1 MQIVACLKQIPD
13 LQQIRIKRDSREP
26 VLEGV
31 PLLFGDMDKNAL
43 EEAVRI
49 VEKEGGKV
57 TALALGSPKLRDT
70 IKEALAMGADEA
82 VLLIDPA
89 FTGSDT
95 MATAKILAKAI
106 EKIGEYDL
114 ILCGEGSTDN
124 YSGQVPSRMAEI
136 LGLPQVTYVR
146 HLEFTE
152 GGLRATRD
160 MEEALEIVEAPLPA
174 LVSVTSEINEPRLPS
189 LIQILKAA
197 KKPLQEWTSEDLGL
211 SVPEVGKEASS
222 LEIVSNLAPEQER
235 KNITLEGEVDE
246 VVEQLTAALTREG
259 VIAR

>member
-1 MQIVACLKQIPD
+1 MRIIVCLKQVPD
-13 LQQIRIKRDSREP
+13 LQQIRIKRGTREP

-89 FTGSDT
+89 FQGSDT
-95 MATAKILAKAI
+95 MTTAKILSRAI
-106 EKIGEYDL
+106 EKSGPYDL

-124 YSGQVPSRMAEI
+124 YSGQVPSRLAEI
-136 LGLPQVTYVR
+136 LGLPQLTYVR
-146 HLEFTE
+146 QLEFTE
-152 GGLRATRD
+152 GRLRAIRD
-160 MEEALEIVEAPLPA
+160 MEEALEIVEAPFPA
-174 LVSVTSEINEPRLPS
+174 LVSVSSGINEPRLPS

-197 KKPLQEWTSEDLGL
+197 KKPLQEWTSGDLGL
-211 SVPEVGKEASS
+211 SANEVGKGASS
-222 LEIVSNLAPEQER
+222 LEVISNLAPEQER

-246 VVEQLTAALTREG
+246 VVAQLTDALIREG

>member
-1 MQIVACLKQIPD
+1 LQIIVCLKQIPD

-70 IKEALAMGADEA
+70 IKEALAMGANEA

-89 FTGSDT
+89 FEGSDT
-95 MATAKILAKAI
+95 MTTAKILAKAI

-124 YSGQVPSRMAEI
+124 YSGQVPSRLADM
-136 LGLPQVTYVR
+136 LSLPQVTYVR
-146 HLEFTE
+146 HLEFEE
-152 GGLRATRD
+152 GGLRATRN

-174 LVSVTSEINEPRLPS
+174 LVSVASEINEPRLAS
-189 LIQILKAA
+189 MIQILRAA
-197 KKPLQEWTSEDLGL
+197 KKPLQEWSAQDLGL
-211 SVPEVGKEASS
+211 SSAEVGKGASS
-222 LEIVSNLAPEQER
+222 LEAISNLAPEQER
-235 KNITLEGEVDE
+235 KNITLEGELDE
-246 VVEQLTAALTREG
+246 VTEQLVDALTREG
-259 VIAR
+259 VLAR

>member
-1 MQIVACLKQIPD
+1 MQIVVCLKQIPD
-13 LQQIRIKRDSREP
+13 LQQIRIKRDTREP

-31 PLLFGDMDKNAL
+31 PLLLGDMDKNAL

-49 VEKEGGKV
+49 VEQRGGKV

-82 VLLIDPA
+82 LLLIDPA
-89 FTGSDT
+89 FADSDT
-95 MATAKILAKAI
+95 MTTAKILAKAI
-106 EKIGEYDL
+106 EKREYDL

-124 YSGQVPSRMAEI
+124 YSGQVPSRLAEI

-146 HLEFTE
+146 QLEFTE

-160 MEEALEIVEAPLPA
+160 MEEALEIVEVSLPA

-197 KKPLQEWTSEDLGL
+197 KKPLQEWTSEDLAF
-211 SVPEVGKEASS
+211 SAHEVGKEASS
-222 LEIVSNLAPEQER
+222 LEVISNLAPEQER

-246 VVEQLTAALTREG
+246 VVEQLTDAFTREA

>member
-1 MQIVACLKQIPD
+1 VQIVVCLKQIPD
-13 LQQIRIKRDSREP
+13 LQQIRIKRDTREP

-89 FTGSDT
+89 FQGSDT
-95 MATAKILAKAI
+95 RSTAQALARAM

-124 YSGQVPSRMAEI
+124 YSGQVPSRLAEI

-146 HLEFTE
+146 QLEFTE
-152 GGLRATRD
+152 GRLRAIRD
-160 MEEALEIVEAPLPA
+160 MEEALEVAEALLPA

-197 KKPLQEWTSEDLGL
+197 KKPLQEWISEDLGL
-211 SVPEVGKEASS
+211 SAHEVGKKASS
-222 LEIVSNLAPEQER
+222 LEVISNLAPEQER
-235 KNITLEGEVDE
+235 KNVTLEGEIDE
-246 VVEQLTAALTREG
+246 VVEQLTDALTREG

>member
-1 MQIVACLKQIPD
+1 MQIVVCLKQIPD

-57 TALALGSPKLRDT
+57 VALALGSPKLRDT

-82 VLLIDPA
+82 VILIDPA
-89 FTGSDT
+89 FEDSDT
-95 MATAKILAKAI
+95 MTTAKVLAKAI
-106 EKIGEYDL
+106 ETIGPYDL
-114 ILCGEGSTDN
+114 VLCGEGSTDN
-124 YSGQVPSRMAEI
+124 YSGQVPSRLAEI

-146 HLEFTE
+146 QLEFTE

-160 MEEALEIVEAPLPA
+160 MEEALEIVEVPLPA
-174 LVSVTSEINEPRLPS
+174 LVSVASEIHEPRR
-189 LIQILKAA
+189 AA
-197 KKPLQEWTSEDLGL
+197 KKPLQEWSAEDLGL
-211 SVPEVGKEASS
+211 SSAEVGKEVSS
-222 LEIVSNLAPEQER
+222 LEVIRNLAPEQER
-235 KNITLEGEVDE
+235 KNVTLEGEVDE
-246 VVEQLTAALTREG
+246 VVEQLIDTLTREG